1 MIDYIKGQII
11 ELTPTELVLE
21 NHGIGY
27 SILISL
33 QTYEAF
39 QLQTQAVA
47 YIHHYIRE
55 DEELFYGFAT
65 KDERELFRLLIGV
78 SGIGV
83 ASARMM
89 LSTLSSEE
97 IRQAILAGDVNRIKS
112 VKGIGL
118 KSAQRLILE
127 LKDKVAKGEGAE
139 TPPSSR
145 PTIPPWWT
153 KPQPPLPCWDS
164 PKPISARSC
173 RAYSKNTPTQRWK
186 TSSSLP
192 CKNFNVPRG
201 TIFELTTE
209 INQQNG
215 NIGGGDP
222 GDSGSLSNGLG
233 LVSFQFLAT
242 LNGQTLNLVKIK
254 VGRNPDVLQARILLG
269 L

>member
-11 ELTPTELVLE
+11 ELTPTELILE

-55 DEELFYGFAT
+55 DEELYYGFAT

-89 LSTLSSEE
+89 LSTLTSEE
-97 IRQAILAGDVNRIKS
+97 IRQAILAEDIHKIKS

-118 KSAQRLILE
+118 KSAQRLVLE
-127 LKDKVAKGEGAE
+127 LKDKIVKGGGAE
-139 TPPSSR
+139 APVIFKT
-145 PTIPPWWT
+145 
-153 KPQPPLPCWDS
+153 DN
-164 PKPISARSC
+164 SALVDE
-173 RAYSKNTPTQRWK
+173 ATTALVMLGFSKAAIAKVMPGI
-186 TSSSLP
+186 L
-192 CKNFNVPRG
+192 KNNPNAKV
-201 TIFELTTE
+201 EDL
-209 INQQNG
+209 
-215 NIGGGDP
+215 
-222 GDSGSLSNGLG
+222 
-233 LVSFQFLAT
+233 
-242 LNGQTLNLVKIK
+242 IK
-254 VGRNPDVLQARILLG
+254 AALKKL
-269 L
+269 